1 MWLEL
6 MLWFWLSDNTTEQCR
21 NVCYNNID
29 DESEHMEEKYDDES
43 QDLFFMF

>member
-6 MLWFWLSDNTTEQCR
+6 ILWFWLSDNTREQYW